1 MKTSGKKIMMQSEK
15 RRMAIGGRLEA
26 KMDGTAHQMDSLQ
39 TGACSNNTGVFL
51 LAANEF
57 KYARAA

>member
-1 MKTSGKKIMMQSEK
+1 MMQSEK

-57 KYARAA
+57 NYARAA